1 VAPTRRGTAH
11 GLRPHA
17 GQGAHA
23 SAVARTGAETGTTT
37 TGAVR
42 RTKPGAGWGRRR
54 QELSKPVRHA
64 RLFFPLAPSRPGSG
78 DVGPGRLPGHVALP
92 ASAPPPHDTPARK
105 NPGSPSVRM
114 QKPWAWVSKRNRS
127 SRFPGDATEA
137 RPAAARPIERAR
149 NGRWM
154 LASRRADFQGR
165 KRLT

>member
-23 SAVARTGAETGTTT
+23 SAVALTGAETGTTT

-92 ASAPPPHDTPARK
+92 ASAPPPPLARILGRRPFECRSRGRGSANATGPRVSRGTPPK
-105 NPGSPSVRM
+105 PVR
-114 QKPWAWVSKRNRS
+114 RLRGRS
-127 SRFPGDATEA
+127 SAHGMV
-137 RPAAARPIERAR
+137 
-149 NGRWM
+149 GGC
-154 LASRRADFQGR
+154 SRRAVPTSRDGSA
-165 KRLT
+165 